1 MVEEVSMVE
10 NEMDGSS
17 VQSETAS
24 RNTTRA
30 QEEREGLSR
39 EAILEA
45 IEDNDWLK
53 IPQSVKDQ
61 YRSEGYVLRWVRV
74 MLDGQDD
81 YQNIGRKEREG
92 WKFVMAEECPELSSG
107 FRVQE
112 DGRMTGCIL
121 RGDVAL
127 AKQPIEY
134 AQAMTDAVQ
143 KRTNEMEQAIS
154 NRLHGDHP
162 DRRMPITDS
171 SKSRVSTGQR
181 ARFDA

>member
-1 MVEEVSMVE
+1 MVETVNMAKNEKSE
-10 NEMDGSS
+10 NVKKS
-17 VQSETAS
+17 VT

-30 QEEREGLSR
+30 SEEREGYSR

-45 IEDNDWLK
+45 IEDSDWLK
-53 IPQSVKDQ
+53 VPDSVKDK
-61 YRSEGYVLRWVRV
+61 YLNEGYVLRWVRV
-74 MLDGQDD
+74 MLDNQDD

-92 WKFVMAEECPELSSG
+92 WTFVMAEECPELSSG
-107 FRVQE
+107 FKVQE

-134 AQAMTDAVQ
+134 AKAKTEATRS
-143 KRTNEMEQAIS
+143 RTNQMESAIQ
-154 NRLHGDHP
+154 NRMMRDHP

-171 SKSRVSTGQR
+171 SKSRVSTGNR

>member
-1 MVEEVSMVE
+1 MVEEVNTVE
-10 NEMDGSS
+10 NEMDESS
-17 VQSETAS
+17 VQSEAAS

-30 QEEREGLSR
+30 AEERDSLSR
-39 EAILEA
+39 EAILSA
-45 IEDNDWLK
+45 IEDSDWLQ
-53 IPQSVKDQ
+53 IPQSVKDR
-61 YRSEGYVLRWVRV
+61 YRSEGYVLRWIRI
-74 MLDGQDD
+74 MLDNQDD

-92 WKFVMAEECPELSSG
+92 WNFVMAEECPELSSG
-107 FRVQE
+107 FKVQE

-127 AKQPIEY
+127 AKQRLEY
-134 AQAMTDAVQ
+134 AQAKTDSVQ

-154 NRLHGDHP
+154 NRLHRDHP

>member
-1 MVEEVSMVE
+1 VL
-10 NEMDGSS
+10 
-17 VQSETAS
+17 
-24 RNTTRA
+24 RINTC
-30 QEEREGLSR
+30 
-39 EAILEA
+39 
-45 IEDNDWLK
+45 
-53 IPQSVKDQ
+53 
-61 YRSEGYVLRWVRV
+61 SEGYVLRWIRV

-92 WKFVMAEECPELSSG
+92 WTFVMAEECPELSSG
-107 FRVQE
+107 FKVQE

-134 AQAMTDAVQ
+134 AQAMTEAT
-143 KRTNEMEQAIS
+143 KKELTKWNKPFP
-154 NRLHGDHP
+154 NRLMRDHP

>member
-1 MVEEVSMVE
+1 MVEQVNTAE
-10 NEMDGSS
+10 NEKSEKAEKS
-17 VQSETAS
+17 VT

-30 QEEREGLSR
+30 SEEREGYSR

-45 IEDNDWLK
+45 IEDSDWLK
-53 IPQSVKDQ
+53 IPDSVKTKYLND
-61 YRSEGYVLRWVRV
+61 GYVLRWVRV
-74 MLDGQDD
+74 MLDNQDD

-92 WKFVMAEECPELSSG
+92 WTFVTAEECPELSSG
-107 FRVQE
+107 FKVQE

-134 AQAMTDAVQ
+134 AKAKTEATRN
-143 KRTNEMEQAIS
+143 RTNQMESAIQ
-154 NRLHGDHP
+154 NRMMRDHP

-171 SKSRVSTGQR
+171 SQSRVSTGNR

>member
-1 MVEEVSMVE
+1 MVEEVNTVE
-10 NEMDGSS
+10 NEMDESS

-45 IEDNDWLK
+45 IEDSDWLK
-53 IPQSVKDQ
+53 IPDSVKTKYLD
-61 YRSEGYVLRWVRV
+61 EGYVLRWVRV
-74 MLDGQDD
+74 MLDNQDD

-92 WKFVMAEECPELSSG
+92 WTFVTAKECPELSSG
-107 FRVQE
+107 FKVQE

-134 AQAMTDAVQ
+134 AQAKTEATR
-143 KRTNEMEQAIS
+143 KRTDQMETAIQ
-154 NRLHGDHP
+154 NRMMRDHP

-171 SKSRVSTGQR
+171 SQSRVSTGNR